1 MSARK
6 HDIERIF
13 SEAIELPESERVH
26 FLDTECGDNT
36 ELRQRVDALL
46 QAHDKSDGFLEDTG
60 QDASF
65 GLADSLR
72 DSLPSDEMPGDRIG
86 RYKLLERLGEGGWG
100 VVWMAEQSE
109 PIRRRVALKVLK
121 LGMDTKEF
129 VARFE
134 SERQALAMMDH
145 PNIARVFDGGATE
158 LGRPYFVMEL
168 VRGIRI
174 SDYCDRE
181 QLNTRDR
188 LQLFIK
194 VCQAVNHAHQKGII
208 HRDLKPSNILV
219 TVNDGEAVPKVIDFG
234 IVKAAQ
240 LKLTDKTLFT
250 HFHSF
255 VGTPAYTS
263 PEQMQMSSLD
273 VDTRSDIYSLGVLL
287 YELLSGK
294 QPFDPTKLSELGI
307 DAMRK
312 LISEQ
317 DPPRPSVQ
325 VNSLNQE
332 DRTLFAG
339 HRGME
344 PEKFPKELKGDLDW
358 IVMKCLEKNRSRRY
372 ETVNAL
378 AMDIERYLHHEAVLA
393 GHPSKLYKIKK
404 LIDRNRV
411 AFGISVALVLSLLIG
426 TATNAFLAIQAF
438 RAEEH
443 AQEEAQK
450 TGEISEFIKGMF
462 SYVDSL
468 VELGQSQDANTRILK
483 DTLKETFDRAS
494 MRIGDVS
501 PDAEIEIYDILGAM
515 YFKIR
520 EYASAEKMFRQE
532 LTKLR
537 ANSERDFPK
546 LARTMNHLCAALA
559 RQGKIEEAELQI
571 QEALNIQ
578 QQQLNED
585 GQNVA
590 RSMVNLSVIQ
600 VKKAGN
606 VRLSDKAREEQLL
619 KEQESIE
626 AALEIQREGWG
637 NEHEEIAASLNE
649 LGFILACQGGEKMAA
664 AEVVIKEALNMN
676 KKLLGNENPAVAS
689 SLNLLT
695 IVQVIQEKYV
705 EALDNYRA
713 VQTIRQKLEETKA
726 RDVLSSYEVSVWEH
740 QNTGAESL
748 EALHDIVEFSLF
760 GFEPDDLEVA
770 RLKAIQAFT
779 YIEEGQYKEAEET
792 ALLSLAIREEKIPDH
807 WSSFYAKSLL
817 GGALFGQGRN
827 EEADVLLTQGYEGVK
842 ARREQLE
849 DFHKHRL
856 NEALYRLIYFH
867 SARGNAAKMDKL
879 IQEATSLG
887 LESPR

>member
-1 MSARK
+1 VSARK
-6 HDIERIF
+6 DEIERIF
-13 SEAIELPESERVH
+13 SEAIELPESERISY
-26 FLDTECGDNT
+26 LDGECGSKV
-36 ELRQRVDALL
+36 ELRQRIETLL
-46 QAHDKSDGFLEDTG
+46 KAHDKSDGFLEDAEQTG
-60 QDASF
+60 SF
-65 GLADSLR
+65 GLADSIR
-72 DSLPSDEMPGDRIG
+72 DSLPTDEMPGDRIG

-100 VVWMAEQSE
+100 VVWMAEQTE
-109 PIRRRVALKVLK
+109 PIRRRVALKILK

-158 LGRPYFVMEL
+158 LGRPFFVMEL

-240 LKLTDKTLFT
+240 LKLTDKTVFT

-312 LISEQ
+312 LISEE
-317 DPPRPSVQ
+317 DPLRPSLQ
-325 VNSLNQE
+325 VISLNQE

-378 AMDIERYLHHEAVLA
+378 AMDIERYLHHEPVLA
-393 GHPSKLYKIKK
+393 GHPSNLYKIKK
-404 LIDRNRV
+404 LIDRNRI

-426 TATNAFLAIQAF
+426 SVTNAFLAIQAF
-438 RAEEH
+438 QAEEH
-443 AQEEAQK
+443 ASAEAQK
-450 TGEISEFIKGMF
+450 SAEISEFIKSMF

-468 VELGQSQDANTRILK
+468 VELQLDQGADTQVIK
-483 DTLKETFDRAS
+483 DTLKETIDRAS
-494 MRIGDVS
+494 QKIRTVS
-501 PDAEIEIYDILGAM
+501 PDAEVEIYDILGAM

-520 EYASAEKMFRQE
+520 EYASAENMFRQE
-532 LTKLR
+532 LTQLK
-537 ANSERDFPK
+537 ASSELDFPK
-546 LARTMNHLCAALA
+546 LARTMNHLGAALG
-559 RQGKIEEAELQI
+559 RQGKIEEAEMQI
-571 QEALNIQ
+571 REALEIQ
-578 QQQLNED
+578 LKSDEE
-585 GQNVA
+585 GQIVA
-590 RSMVNLSVIQ
+590 RSLVNLSIIQ

-606 VRLSDKAREEQLL
+606 AQLKKIERKEQLL
-619 KEQESIE
+619 RAQDSIE
-626 AALEIQREGWG
+626 TALEMQREALGT
-637 NEHEEIAASLNE
+637 EHEEIAASLNE
-649 LGFILACQGGEKMAA
+649 FGFILACQGGEKIVS
-664 AEVVIKEALNMN
+664 AELVLEEALSMN
-676 KKLLGNENPAVAS
+676 RKLLGNENPAVAS

-695 IVQVIQEKYV
+695 IVQVVQEKFDL
-705 EALDNYRA
+705 ALPNYRM
-713 VQTIRQKLEETKA
+713 VQSIRQKLKETRG
-726 RDVLSSYEVSVWEH
+726 RDVLSSYDVSVWEH
-740 QNTGAESL
+740 QNTGEESL
-748 EALHDIVEFSLF
+748 EALHEIVELALF
-760 GFEPDDLEVA
+760 DQPPDSLEVA
-770 RLKAIQAFT
+770 RLIAIQAFT
-779 YIEEGQYKEAEET
+779 YLEEGQIEEAEK
-792 ALLSLAIREEKIPDH
+792 LARTCFEIRAKLIPDH
-807 WSSFYAKSLL
+807 WSLFHAESLL
-817 GGALFGQGRN
+817 GATLAGLGRHA
-827 EEADVLLTQGYEGVK
+827 EAEPLLNHGFEGVK
-842 ARREQLE
+842 ARKGQLMDNQLILLHETVFRLFKFYAEQGNLDE
-849 DFHKHRL
+849 VKRVQ
-856 NEALYRLIYFH
+856 NEAK
-867 SARGNAAKMDKL
+867 A
-879 IQEATSLG
+879 LG
-887 LESPR
+887 VELPQ